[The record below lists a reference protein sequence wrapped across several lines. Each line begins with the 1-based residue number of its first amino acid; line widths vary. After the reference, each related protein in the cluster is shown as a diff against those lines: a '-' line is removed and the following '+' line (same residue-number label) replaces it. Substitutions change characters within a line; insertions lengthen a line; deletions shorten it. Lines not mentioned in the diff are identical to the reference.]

1 MSSGFKSNIYLL
13 FHSKITKLSNDMSAA
28 GFSTKKRRQLVRESH
43 VLDSFFFRCCFY
55 VVLRLSLQLKLKLK
69 ASQLVAE

>member
-1 MSSGFKSNIYLL
+1 
-13 FHSKITKLSNDMSAA
+13 MSAA